1 MTATRIL
8 SLSRIHNNGPG
19 GHVPDALPVLI
30 ERHDHDPNR
39 EVEKTV
45 YEHEQVS
52 NQGAPEPAQLQI
64 RAEDADA

>member
-8 SLSRIHNNGPG
+8 PLSRIHNNGPG

-52 NQGAPEPAQLQI
+52 NCPVFSCMFIIGVLPKLKI
-64 RAEDADA
+64 